1 MVSRM
6 VILLQVVKPQVR
18 HRYDPV
24 LYRDCYVS
32 FGLQDLL
39 LTGHTLDHARLVLN
53 IWELHLRIVHLRAL
67 RHVWTSLVSLG
78 CPCLLHF

>member
-1 MVSRM
+1 MVCCM
-6 VILLQVVKPQVR
+6 VIFLQVVKPQVR

-24 LYRDCYVS
+24 LYRDGHVS

-39 LTGHTLDHARLVLN
+39 LTGVTLDHARLVLN

-67 RHVWTSLVSLG
+67 RHIWTFLVSLG
-78 CPCLLHF
+78 YPCLLHF